1 MPIYALDDHEPEL
14 PEPGRFWG
22 APDAH
27 VIGRAPARTNRA
39 VRIRDS
45 VHMEVRLDS
54 GSALRF
60 VHRNTGKN
68 MGKGGGTA
76 RAVPIVQFSRVAI
89 VDPDDIHS
97 CKDHF
102 GEAVL
107 K

>member
-1 MPIYALDDHEPEL
+1 M
-14 PEPGRFWG
+14 
-22 APDAH
+22 
-27 VIGRAPARTNRA
+27 IGRAPARTNRA

-45 VHMEVRLDS
+45 VHMEVRLGS

-60 VHRNTGKN
+60 VYRNTDKN
-68 MGKGGGTA
+68 MGKEGGTA

-89 VDPDDIHS
+89 GDPDDIHS